1 MDKPVSLAMIRSQ
14 ADLDEKCTSRKY
26 CMIVLAKPDSNTT
39 SLLSKSIKTRLKRL
53 GKIFRNVRFV
63 VVDLTKFSA
72 DFPDW
77 IGTSRPDP
85 VLDESDGG
93 RKLWPVFVNR
103 ISKSK
108 RRELEIV
115 DVPPAVNPS
124 SLSLHTDTKIRLSTC
139 RNQIRDVLL
148 RGGTWCS
155 SAKRENFNNF
165 SLSCFCYVNQITRIS
180 LVSLTNAVQ
189 EYRLKINARMHTR

>member
-1 MDKPVSLAMIRSQ
+1 MDKPVPLAMIRSQ

-39 SLLSKSIKTRLKRL
+39 SLLSKPIKTRLKRL

-77 IGTSRPDP
+77 VGTSRPDP
-85 VLDESDGG
+85 VVDESDGG

-148 RGGTWCS
+148 RGGTSPLEIANIFELNMLDENVSPVDIAS
-155 SAKRENFNNF
+155 SVDDIVVRSF
-165 SLSCFCYVNQITRIS
+165 IDD
-180 LVSLTNAVQ
+180 
-189 EYRLKINARMHTR
+189 